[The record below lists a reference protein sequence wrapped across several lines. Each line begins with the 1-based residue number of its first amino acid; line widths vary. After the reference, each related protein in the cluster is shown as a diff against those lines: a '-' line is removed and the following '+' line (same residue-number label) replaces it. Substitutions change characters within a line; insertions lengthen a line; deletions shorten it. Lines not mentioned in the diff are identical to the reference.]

1 MWKQALLHLTSGTK
15 TILTWLSPVSD
26 SGMLL
31 AAEFLVFDRERLDMN
46 IDAVEQRS
54 GNAVAAIFNLLR

>member
-15 TILTWLSPVSD
+15 TVLTWLSQVSD

-31 AAEFLVFDRERLDMN
+31 AAEFIVFDRGRCDMN
-46 IDAVEQRS
+46 IDGVEQRS
-54 GNAVAAIFNLLR
+54 GNAVAVIFNLLR